1 MLKLERLSKHMIAL
15 AITGILL
22 AGCGNGVQAIPDSD
36 KSEQI
41 VGAGAA
47 STVTQENK
55 NKDDLNKTTDPSTNQ
70 IASNQAGSK
79 TQAPAQTKELTYMID
94 GKQVS
99 EQAKLFE
106 SHLGYY
112 LYYLPGFEATGEEPG
127 KDMLFSKKN
136 DHYAVR
142 IERMP
147 DKVDLPAQKKLIE
160 VELSDI
166 GKVQNLKKG
175 QETDPFLQKTT
186 LHFGVDTKNDHKEI
200 IVTQIEKRWFKF
212 TLFALKDKDNPV
224 ILPKLWAMLQT
235 IMLKE

>member
-1 MLKLERLSKHMIAL
+1 MLKHERLSKHMIAL
-15 AITGILL
+15 ATTGILL
-22 AGCGNGVQAIPDSD
+22 TGCGNGVQAIPDSD
-36 KSEQI
+36 KPEQI

-47 STVTQENK
+47 VTQENK
-55 NKDDLNKTTDPSTNQ
+55 SKDDLNKTTHP
-70 IASNQAGSK
+70 
-79 TQAPAQTKELTYMID
+79 PAQTKELTYMID
-94 GKQVS
+94 DKQVS

-160 VELSDI
+160 VELSDL
-166 GKVQNLKKG
+166 GKVQNLKKE
-175 QETDPFLQKTT
+175 QETDPFLQKTA
-186 LHFGVDTKNDHKEI
+186 LHLGVDTKNDHKEI

-212 TLFALKDKDNPV
+212 TLFAPKDKDNLV
-224 ILPKLWAMLQT
+224 ILPKIWAMLQT
-235 IMLKE
+235 IMVKE